1 VTARQ
6 QGQCAE
12 IQGAMVSSR
21 LVLMFP
27 GFEPLPAEGHC
38 RRFLREAAKTA
49 PHYGMTL
56 SPSAVTAERRS
67 ASAVGTGRFS
77 VKASGDGWATDT
89 EVVIYELSELNED
102 YAARD
107 PVSRFALGLV
117 ALADFVVTGTFFRY
131 LSTGWRYGLFF
142 IFPLLVVVGAAIAAW
157 LGYLIGSELF
167 PQASRLA
174 GSTAAI
180 AAGLLAL
187 FYAQR
192 QWNFMLAMDDW
203 AVARDL
209 ARGRKPELAARFAL
223 LSADVARRCEA
234 SKAEEILFSSHS
246 FGAVAAVM
254 ALADTARAGR
264 GAERAGLL
272 TVGSSLLKI
281 ALHPGAK
288 RLCAAVETIVEANCP
303 WLDVQSLTDLLN
315 FYGTNPAEL
324 VAGRSGSNQNTTR
337 VRFRNQL
344 EPATYRSIRRDFF
357 RVHRQF
363 VYGVERRSHYAY
375 HAILCGPEPFPEVA
389 RRGGLLDDWS
399 GFARE
404 TENVG
409 RK

>member
-1 VTARQ
+1 
-6 QGQCAE
+6 
-12 IQGAMVSSR
+12 M
-21 LVLMFP
+21 
-27 GFEPLPAEGHC
+27 
-38 RRFLREAAKTA
+38 
-49 PHYGMTL
+49 
-56 SPSAVTAERRS
+56 
-67 ASAVGTGRFS
+67 
-77 VKASGDGWATDT
+77 
-89 EVVIYELSELNED
+89 
-102 YAARD
+102 
-107 PVSRFALGLV
+107 
-117 ALADFVVTGTFFRY
+117 
-131 LSTGWRYGLFF
+131 
-142 IFPLLVVVGAAIAAW
+142 LVVVGAAIAAW
-157 LGYLIGSELF
+157 LGYLIGSALL
-167 PQASRLA
+167 PQASGLA
-174 GSTAAI
+174 GSAAAI

-288 RLCAAVETIVEANCP
+288 RLRAAVETIVEANCP
-303 WLDVQSLTDLLN
+303 CLDVQSLTDLLN

-324 VAGRSGSNQNTTR
+324 SPDGRDRTR
-337 VRFRNQL
+337 TPPGCASAIEL

-375 HAILCGPEPFPEVA
+375 HAILCGPNRSPKGGTP
-389 RRGGLLDDWS
+389 RRALDDS
-399 GFARE
+399 VRFARE